1 MINLRKRIGLELW
14 RQLQNNLIK
23 EHPLRQLFWETTL
36 RCNLHCRHCGSDC
49 KTASNIP
56 DMPREDFMHVLENI
70 AQSTDPHGVFV
81 ILTGGEPLLR
91 PDIIE
96 CGHEIYSRGFPWGM
110 VTNGLLLT
118 PEKLKALIGAGIH
131 ALTISLDG
139 LEDNHNWMRGHAD
152 SFSRVSRALDLMR
165 AEPTLVYDVVT
176 CVNARNITELSAIR
190 DFLISKGV
198 GSWRLFTVFPVG
210 RAASDPAMLL
220 SSDQFRQV
228 MEFIKDT
235 RQQGKIK
242 ASYGCEGFLGDYE
255 AMVRDRF
262 FSCNAGITVGSVL
275 CDGSISACPSIRP
288 DFHQGNI
295 YQDDF
300 MDVWTNRF
308 DRYRQREWMRTGPC
322 ANCKVFRYCRG
333 NGMHLRNEDGQLLMC
348 HWRKLRNQPID
359 AVVTEPTG
367 T

>member
-49 KTASNIP
+49 KTVSNIP

-139 LEDNHNWMRGHAD
+139 LEENHNWMRGHAD

-228 MEFIKDT
+228 GIDLLAALLRLLGLLRQAQGVHLQLVRLRLCLAGLAAGTLQALGGILVLGLGT
-235 RQQGKIK
+235 RQG
-242 ASYGCEGFLGDYE
+242 A
-255 AMVRDRF
+255 
-262 FSCNAGITVGSVL
+262 
-275 CDGSISACPSIRP
+275 ACR
-288 DFHQGNI
+288 
-295 YQDDF
+295 
-300 MDVWTNRF
+300 VT
-308 DRYRQREWMRTGPC
+308 
-322 ANCKVFRYCRG
+322 K
-333 NGMHLRNEDGQLLMC
+333 QLLGAQC
-348 HWRKLRNQPID
+348 FVKLLDLLRARQQTGLLGVLRVKIH
-359 AVVTEPTG
+359 AVRAHAVAIG
-367 T
+367 QVQRLARHQLAA